1 MKLKISVCFILAA
14 LITLAGCSTT
24 ELDTWSTSAPTALS
38 PQTDPENASFFMT
51 VPFDP
56 TRNRFLEIR
65 PVETALIS
73 VASVNADLPLT
84 SWTKLGWALGFT
96 LGESDEVPE
105 DCALHFRIG
114 VARQVYAACP
124 GPATV
129 AIPDEGGD
137 FVYIVFTDTH
147 NRIARVMQ
155 TGSKYNPDTTGL
167 IP

>member
-1 MKLKISVCFILAA
+1 
-14 LITLAGCSTT
+14 
-24 ELDTWSTSAPTALS
+24 
-38 PQTDPENASFFMT
+38 MT

-56 TRNRFLEIR
+56 ILNRFLEIQ

-73 VASVNADLPLT
+73 IASVKADLPLA
-84 SWTKLGWALGFT
+84 SWTKLGWTLGFT
-96 LGESDEVPE
+96 LGESDKVPE
-105 DCALHFRIG
+105 DCALHFRAG
-114 VARQVYAACP
+114 VASQVYAACS

-129 AIPDEGGD
+129 AIPAEGGD